1 MKTPQADT
9 KHTEPGAA
17 HGVPPDRSIALVGIG
32 CRFPGADGPAE
43 FWRLLIE
50 GRDAT
55 REIPPSRARDLGVA
69 GAADL
74 GVVGAADLGVV
85 GAADLGLTASAS
97 ASTLPLPRGGF
108 LERVDVF
115 DAAFFGISPREAASM
130 DPQHRFLL
138 EVAWEALEDA
148 GRNNAGQNQ
157 RPPPRNMMR
166 TS

>member
-1 MKTPQADT
+1 MPRKRN
-9 KHTEPGAA
+9 
-17 HGVPPDRSIALVGIG
+17 VPLAIVGIG
-32 CRFPGADGPAE
+32 WRFPGADGPAE
-43 FWRLLIE
+43 FRRLQIE

-55 REIPPSRARDLGVA
+55 REIPPSRAADLGVVGTANPGVA

-74 GVVGAADLGVV
+74 GVVGAADPGVA
-85 GAADLGLTASAS
+85 GTAGLGLTASPS

-108 LERVDVF
+108 LERVDLF

-148 GRNNAGQNQ
+148 GLTRESLSGS
-157 RPPPRNMMR
+157 R
-166 TS
+166 TGVFTGLWTGDY